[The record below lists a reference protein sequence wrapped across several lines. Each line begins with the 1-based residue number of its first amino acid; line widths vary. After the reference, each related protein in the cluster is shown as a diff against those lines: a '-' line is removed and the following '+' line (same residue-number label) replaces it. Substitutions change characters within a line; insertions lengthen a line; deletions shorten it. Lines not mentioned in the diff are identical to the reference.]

1 MNTEQFKPK
10 KYILISLMNFDTKIL
25 NKILANRLQLNIKII
40 HHYQMD
46 VCYENYYYSLYLKA
60 LRGNP

>member
-46 VCYENYYYSLYLKA
+46 VCYENY
-60 LRGNP
+60 